1 MKLKNILSEQILC
14 HLIAPKG
21 KGKGGYMDNKEALV
35 LIEKIKNEGDSEIK
49 DPKKLEEFND
59 TIEKFKDNIIKVD
72 TNLDTIDTYLHKL
85 RDIVGC
91 FNLD

>member
-14 HLIAPKG
+14 HLISPKG
-21 KGKGGYMDNKEALV
+21 KGKGGYMENEEALV

-49 DPKKLEEFND
+49 DPKKLEEFNN
-59 TIEKFKDNIIKVD
+59 TIEKFKSDIIRVD
-72 TNLDTIDTYLHKL
+72 TNLDTIDTYLHRL